1 MKPTININK
10 IILQLKQY
18 FLENQEKELMY
29 WGIMTL
35 IFTLIHQGD
44 IFLFILSISG
54 LIFAA
59 RQFKAFGHTPSG
71 MHFLMIPATHAE
83 KIITA
88 VLLNTVYYFIMSVVA
103 YTIGNLLGSTLFN
116 NMMSTQAEISWSL
129 FTGERHTIWSVLI
142 SFISTQAIYMLGS
155 LIFTKHPVRKTILTI
170 IAVTASLYII
180 EYFIF
185 QIVFGNET
193 KLTNVLPFFSEKYAD
208 ADDSFFKTI
217 TLILQGVFAII
228 LWIVSYFR
236 LAEKEV

>member
-1 MKPTININK
+1 MKSTININK

-18 FLENQEKELMY
+18 FLENQDKELMY
-29 WGIMTL
+29 WGIMAL
-35 IFTLIHQGD
+35 IFTLIHQEGS
-44 IFLFILSISG
+44 FLFILSISG

-71 MHFLMIPATHAE
+71 IHFLMIPATQAE

-88 VLLNTVYYFIMSVVA
+88 VLLNTVYYFIMSVVT

-129 FTGERHTIWSVLI
+129 FTGEQHTIWSVLI

-155 LIFTKHPVRKTILTI
+155 LIFIKHPVRKTILSI
-170 IAVTASLYII
+170 IAITVTLYII

-193 KLTNVLPFFSEKYAD
+193 KLADLLPFFTEKFANP
-208 ADDSFFKTI
+208 DDSFYKII
-217 TLILQGVFAII
+217 TLLIQGVFAII
-228 LWIVSYFR
+228 LWVVSYFR